1 MPIET
6 GFPRSYIIQGER
18 GGGGETNSRELP
30 VCYNDQGS
38 GHLFGGGCLS
48 GRGCLVREYGIY
60 PGHHMKDLLCI

>member
-1 MPIET
+1 MTKGVGTYLVRE
-6 GFPRSYIIQGER
+6 EE
-18 GGGGETNSRELP
+18 GGRTNSRGLP

-48 GRGCLVREYGIY
+48 GRGCLVREYGMY